1 MESPQDD
8 EKGREGWLVL
18 VLKVLLNGRGH
29 LRTVRKGEKVGWFLY
44 SNVLLNGRGHL
55 RTMRKGEYH
64 SSSNTRITQQ
74 SREGERRGL
83 VLLLLR
89 PVKRIGSPQDEGERE
104 TEEIKREKM
113 TEEEER
119 GGKREGRKVR
129 EGERAD

>member
-1 MESPQDD
+1 M
-8 EKGREGWLVL
+8 
-18 VLKVLLNGRGH
+18 
-29 LRTVRKGEKVGWFLY
+29 RKGEKVGWFLY
-44 SNVLLNGRGHL
+44 SNVLLNGRGHLRTMRKGEKVGWFLYFIVLLTAQGHL

>member
-119 GGKREGRKVR
+119 RGKREGRKVR